1 MASSDSAR
9 RDSARTSKPAARNSR
24 NKCPPRNPLAPVKNT
39 VAIFVMGSSRS
50 PMRKQRN
57 EEGCPDVHYALEI
70 CGTGTECQSVIS
82 DRLMSAGE
90 PTVANLA
97 RATQTGRLHPL

>member
-39 VAIFVMGSSRS
+39 VAIFVMGSSRF
-50 PMRKQRN
+50 PVRRQRN
-57 EEGCPDVHYALEI
+57 AECCPDVHYALEI
-70 CGTGTECQSVIS
+70 CGTETEGQCVIR
-82 DRLMSAGE
+82 DPAFTATIRE
-90 PTVANLA
+90 E
-97 RATQTGRLHPL
+97 RAPHTPV